1 MANES
6 VISGTDQKNK
16 LEVKTEIKVEAA
28 TKVQNTELQNQANP
42 EVDPKLNSD
51 GYEEIH
57 SKSPL
62 FYDLYERKA
71 ELQNQTHYCPG
82 CGHGVVHKLIAE
94 ALQDLGLQDKT
105 IFVSPVGCSVFAYY
119 YFDVGN
125 VQVAHGRA
133 PASATGIKR
142 SCPGKIV
149 ISYQGDGDLAAI
161 GTAEIVHAANRGEKI
176 TVFFVNNA
184 IYGMTGGQMAPTT
197 MIGQKSTTSPW
208 GRRSSNEGYPLHMAE
223 LLATLEAPVYIER
236 VALSDNKNIMKAR
249 RAVRNA
255 LELQR
260 DGVGFTFVEILSP
273 CPTIW
278 GKDPVAARQWVA
290 EKMIPTFP
298 LNVFRDRRPELPAV
312 KENTP
317 PHRSVADALEITPKA
332 GGHDASK
339 KRTHHK
345 GAKIKIAGFG
355 GQGVLLLGQLLIEM
369 GMREGLEVSWLPSYG
384 PEMRSGSAHC
394 HVCLSRERIGTPLI
408 SHPDVLVAMNEFS
421 LRKFAHEVVSGG
433 TILYNGESVPADF
446 YAPELQVIAI
456 PAAEIADKLGST
468 KATNIV
474 MMGAL
479 LEETECLAPG
489 TALSVLEDKV
499 KKLDLLEIDRKALTA
514 GRLFIDEHAHI
525 GAVSQPD
532 GFA

>member
-6 VISGTDQKNK
+6 VVSVAGPEIKA
-16 LEVKTEIKVEAA
+16 EVKVEVKAEVNAEAGPKINPTE
-28 TKVQNTELQNQANP
+28 
-42 EVDPKLNSD
+42 
-51 GYEEIH
+51 YEEIH
-57 SKSPL
+57 SRSPL

-71 ELQNQTHYCPG
+71 ELKNQTHYCPG

-94 ALQDLGLQDKT
+94 ALQELGVQDKT
-105 IFVSPVGCSVFAYY
+105 ILVSPVGCSVFAYY

-133 PASATGIKR
+133 PAAATAIKR
-142 SCPGKIV
+142 SCPGRIV

-197 MIGQKSTTSPW
+197 MVGQKSTTSPW
-208 GRRSSNEGYPLHMAE
+208 GRRPSNEGFPLHMCE
-223 LLATLEAPVYIER
+223 LLSTLEAPVYVER

-249 RAVRNA
+249 RAVRKA
-255 LELQR
+255 LEIQR
-260 DGVGFTFVEILSP
+260 DGVGFSFVEILSP

-278 GKDPVAARQWVA
+278 GKDPVVARQWIA
-290 EKMIPTFP
+290 DKMIPVFP
-298 LNVFRDRRPELPAV
+298 LNVFRDRKPETPAV
-312 KENTP
+312 KEPEP
-317 PHRSVADALEITPKA
+317 PHRSVAEALEITPKA
-332 GGHDASK
+332 GAPDTAKAKHS
-339 KRTHHK
+339 HHK

-408 SHPDVLVAMNEFS
+408 SQPDVLVAMNEFS

-433 TILYNGESVPADF
+433 VILYNGACLPADF
-446 YAPELQVIAI
+446 SAPEVQVVAI
-456 PAAEIADKLGST
+456 PASEIADKLGST
-468 KATNIV
+468 KVTNIV
-474 MMGAL
+474 LMGAL

-489 TALSVLEDKV
+489 TALSVLEDVV

-514 GRLFIDEHAHI
+514 GRLFIDEQAHI